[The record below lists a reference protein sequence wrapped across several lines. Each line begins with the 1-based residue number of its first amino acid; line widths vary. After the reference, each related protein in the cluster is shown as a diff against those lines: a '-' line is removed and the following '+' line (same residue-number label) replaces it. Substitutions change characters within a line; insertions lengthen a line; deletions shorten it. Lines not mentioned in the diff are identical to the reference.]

1 MSHCPSAN
9 VSHPTILVVD
19 DQEPNVQLVCGFLLE
34 EGYEVVPASSGPQA
48 LERLASQLPDLILM
62 DVLMPGMDGF
72 ALCERVRLIPE
83 CAAIPVIF
91 LSAADE
97 SEFIVRA
104 LESGGV
110 DYITKPF
117 RKAELI
123 ARVRTHLALKT
134 SRDRMA
140 HLLSEK
146 DELMAVLAHDLK
158 NPLTAISLGVQ
169 TLQTKAEPDSQF
181 VAKVTGHIEAT
192 VNRMRD
198 SIEALLSQKA
208 QERAEFPLTFQPINL
223 QAAVRDAVAAL
234 RPAAAAKQTRL
245 EMVMPAASIIVLA
258 DAHALRHI
266 LDNLISNALKFS
278 PPASTIT
285 VTTVQE
291 PNEMPAC
298 IVQDQGPGLTMDDT
312 HGLFQKYSRLSA
324 RPTGGESSTGLGLAI
339 VKMLTDR
346 MSGTVKG
353 ENRTDGER
361 GAIFTLCLPPA

>member
-1 MSHCPSAN
+1 MSICPQSAQDI
-9 VSHPTILVVD
+9 PTILVVD

-72 ALCERVRLIPE
+72 ALCERVRLIPS

-134 SRDRMA
+134 SRDKMA
-140 HLLSEK
+140 SLLSEK
-146 DELMAVLAHDLK
+146 DELMAMLAHDLK
-158 NPLTAISLGVQ
+158 NPLTSISLGIQ
-169 TLQTKAEPDSQF
+169 ALQSKAEPEAAF
-181 VAKVTGHIEAT
+181 VDRVCGTIESTVT
-192 VNRMRD
+192 RMKD
-198 SIEALLSQKA
+198 SIESLLTQKA
-208 QERAEFPLTFQPINL
+208 DERAEFPLTFQPVNL

-234 RPAAAAKQTRL
+234 LNAAACKQ
-245 EMVMPAASIIVLA
+245 MVIEAELPATPIIVLA
-258 DAHALRHI
+258 DAHALRHV
-266 LDNLISNALKFS
+266 LDNLISNAVKFS
-278 PPASTIT
+278 PHGST
-285 VTTVQE
+285 VTVTALH
-291 PNEMPAC
+291 NSGEMPAC
-298 IVQDQGPGLTMDDT
+298 LVVDQGPGLTQDD
-312 HGLFQKYSRLSA
+312 HKGLFEKYSRLSA

-339 VKMLTDR
+339 VKMLTER
-346 MSGTVKG
+346 MSGTIKG
-353 ENRTDGER
+353 ENREDGT
-361 GAIFTLCLPPA
+361 GALFTLCLPAA

>member
-1 MSHCPSAN
+1 MSSCPST
-9 VSHPTILVVD
+9 HITPPTILVVD
-19 DQEPNVQLVCGFLLE
+19 DQEPNVQLVCGFLLD
-34 EGYEVVPASSGPQA
+34 EGYEVVPAANGPQA
-48 LERLASQLPDLILM
+48 LERIASQLPDLILM

-134 SRDRMA
+134 SRDKLA
-140 HLLSEK
+140 QLLSEK
-146 DELMAVLAHDLK
+146 DELMAILAHDLK

-169 TLQTKAEPDSQF
+169 TLQTKADPDPAF
-181 VAKVTGHIEAT
+181 LAKVTGHIEST

-198 SIEALLSQKA
+198 SIESLLSEKA
-208 QERAEFPLTFQPINL
+208 AERAEFPLTFQPINL
-223 QAAVRDAVAAL
+223 QAAIKDAAAAL
-234 RPAAAAKQTRL
+234 RSAAAAKQIKL
-245 EMVMPAASIIVLA
+245 EVQVPNTSIIVQA
-258 DAHALRHI
+258 DAQALRHI
-266 LDNLISNALKFS
+266 LDNLMSNALKFS
-278 PPASTIT
+278 PRGST
-285 VTTVQE
+285 VVVSAKQ
-291 PNEMPAC
+291 NADEMPAC
-298 IVQDQGPGLTMDDT
+298 IVTDEGPGLTAEDIG
-312 HGLFQKYSRLSA
+312 GLFQKYSRLSA

-339 VKMLTDR
+339 VKMLTER
-346 MSGTVKG
+346 ISGTVKG
-353 ENRTDGER
+353 ENRPDSQ
-361 GAIFTLCLPPA
+361 GAVFTLCLPPA

>member
-1 MSHCPSAN
+1 MSLCPSSG
-9 VSHPTILVVD
+9 VPSPVILVVD
-19 DQEPNVQLVCGFLLE
+19 DQEPNVQLVCGFLHD

-48 LERLASQLPDLILM
+48 LERLASQMPDLILM

-72 ALCERVRLIPE
+72 ALCERVRLIPD

-134 SRDRMA
+134 SRDKLA
-140 HLLSEK
+140 GLLTEK

-158 NPLTAISLGVQ
+158 NPLAAINLGIQ
-169 TLQTKAEPDSQF
+169 TLQNRQNPDPDF
-181 VAKVTGHIEAT
+181 LRKVAGHIEST
-192 VNRMRD
+192 VNRMTET
-198 SIEALLSQKA
+198 IESLLSQKA
-208 QERAEFPLTFQPINL
+208 QEQAEFPLTYQPVNL
-223 QAAVRDAVAAL
+223 QQALKDAIGAL
-234 RPAAAAKQTRL
+234 RPAASAKQTSIEL
-245 EMVMPAASIIVLA
+245 EAPDISIIVLA

-266 LDNLISNALKFS
+266 LDNLISNAVKFS
-278 PPASTIT
+278 PPGSAIR
-285 VTTVQE
+285 VE
-291 PNEMPAC
+291 ALEMPEELPA
-298 IVQDQGPGLTMDDT
+298 VRVTDQGPGLTRDDEA
-312 HGLFQKYSRLSA
+312 GLFQKYSRLSA

-339 VKMLTDR
+339 VKMLTER
-346 MSGTVKG
+346 MGGTIKG
-353 ENRTDGER
+353 ENRIDR
-361 GAIFTLCLPPA
+361 KGAVFTLCLPPA

>member
-1 MSHCPSAN
+1 MSSCPSAN
-9 VSHPTILVVD
+9 LVPPTILVVD
-19 DQEPNVQLVCGFLLE
+19 DQEPNVQLVCGFLLD

-48 LERLASQLPDLILM
+48 LERIASQLPDLILM

-72 ALCERVRLIPE
+72 ALCERVRLLPE

-134 SRDRMA
+134 SRDKLAR
-140 HLLSEK
+140 LLCEK

-169 TLQTKAEPDSQF
+169 TLQSKTDPDPAF
-181 VAKVTGHIEAT
+181 LAKVTGNIEST
-192 VNRMRD
+192 VNQMRTT
-198 SIEALLSQKA
+198 IETLLSEKA
-208 QERAEFPLTFQPINL
+208 AERAEFPLTYQPINL
-223 QAAVRDAVAAL
+223 QAALKDAASSL
-234 RPAAAAKQTRL
+234 RSAAAAKQIKL
-245 EMVMPAASIIVLA
+245 EVEVPQTSIIVLA

-266 LDNLISNALKFS
+266 MDNLFSNAIKFS
-278 PPASTIT
+278 PHGSTVIISA
-285 VTTVQE
+285 QQ
-291 PNEMPAC
+291 NADEMPA
-298 IVQDQGPGLTMDDT
+298 VTVADQGPGLTPADMG
-312 HGLFQKYSRLSA
+312 GLFQKYSRLSA
-324 RPTGGESSTGLGLAI
+324 RPTAGESSTGLGLAI
-339 VKMLTDR
+339 VKMLSER
-346 MSGTVKG
+346 MSGTIKG
-353 ENRTDGER
+353 ENRPDGA
-361 GAIFTLCLPPA
+361 GALFTLCLPPA

>member
-1 MSHCPSAN
+1 MSHCPASSAT
-9 VSHPTILVVD
+9 HPTILVVD
-19 DQEPNVQLVCGFLLE
+19 DQEPNVQLVCGFLLD

-134 SRDRMA
+134 SRDKLA
-140 HLLSEK
+140 QLLSEK

-169 TLQTKAEPDSQF
+169 TLQSKTNPDAAFLQ
-181 VAKVTGHIEAT
+181 KVTTHIDTT
-192 VNRMRD
+192 VNNMRD
-198 SIEALLSQKA
+198 SIETLLSEKA
-208 QERAEFPLTFQPINL
+208 SERAEFPLTYQPINL
-223 QAAVRDAVAAL
+223 QAALKDAISAL
-234 RPAAAAKQTRL
+234 RPAAGAKQTKIEL
-245 EMVMPAASIIVLA
+245 EVPASSIIVLA

-266 LDNLISNALKFS
+266 LDNLISNAIKFS
-278 PPASTIT
+278 PPGSTIL
-285 VTTVQE
+285 VKAIEE

-298 IVQDQGPGLTMDDT
+298 LVMDEGPGLTVED
-312 HGLFQKYSRLSA
+312 HSGLFQKYSRLSA
-324 RPTGGESSTGLGLAI
+324 RPTAGESSTGLGLAI

-346 MSGTVKG
+346 MSGTIKA
-353 ENRTDGER
+353 ENRKDGP
-361 GAIFTLCLPPA
+361 GAVFTLCLPPV

>member
-1 MSHCPSAN
+1 MSSCPSAH
-9 VSHPTILVVD
+9 VITPTILVVD
-19 DQEPNVQLVCGFLLE
+19 DQEPNVQLVCGFLLD

-48 LERLASQLPDLILM
+48 LERIASQLPDLILM

-134 SRDRMA
+134 SRDKLA
-140 HLLSEK
+140 KLLSEK
-146 DELMAVLAHDLK
+146 DELMAILAHDLK

-169 TLQTKAEPDSQF
+169 TLQSKADPDASF
-181 VAKVTGHIEAT
+181 LVKVTGHIEST
-192 VNRMRD
+192 VNRMRE
-198 SIEALLSQKA
+198 SIESLLSEKA
-208 QERAEFPLTFQPINL
+208 AERAEFPLTYQPINL
-223 QAAVRDAVAAL
+223 QAAIKDAAAAL
-234 RPAAAAKQTRL
+234 RSAAAAKQMKL
-245 EMVMPAASIIVLA
+245 EVEVPHVSIIVQA
-258 DAHALRHI
+258 DAQALRHI
-266 LDNLISNALKFS
+266 MDNLISNALKFS
-278 PPASTIT
+278 PRGSTVM
-285 VTTVQE
+285 VTARQE
-291 PNEMPAC
+291 ADEMPAC
-298 IVQDQGPGLTMDDT
+298 VVTDQGPGLTPKDIG
-312 HGLFQKYSRLSA
+312 GLFQKYSRLSA

-339 VKMLTDR
+339 VKMLSDR
-346 MSGTVKG
+346 MGGTIKG
-353 ENRTDGER
+353 ENRPDGQ
-361 GAIFTLCLPPA
+361 GAMFTLCLPPA

>member
-1 MSHCPSAN
+1 MSSCPSTHL
-9 VSHPTILVVD
+9 VPPTILVVD
-19 DQEPNVQLVCGFLLE
+19 DQEPNVQLVCGFLLD
-34 EGYEVVPASSGPQA
+34 EGYEVVPASGGPQA
-48 LERLASQLPDLILM
+48 LERIASQLPDLILM

-134 SRDRMA
+134 SRDTLDQ
-140 HLLSEK
+140 LLCEK

-169 TLQTKAEPDSQF
+169 TLQTRTDPDPAF
-181 VAKVTGHIEAT
+181 LAKVTGTIETT
-192 VNRMRD
+192 VGRMRD
-198 SIEALLSQKA
+198 TIESLLSAKA
-208 QERAEFPLTFQPINL
+208 AERAEFPLTYQPINL
-223 QAAVRDAVAAL
+223 QAAVKDAAAAL
-234 RPAAAAKQTRL
+234 RSAAAAKQMILDVTL
-245 EMVMPAASIIVLA
+245 PNVSIIVQA

-266 LDNLISNALKFS
+266 LDNLISNAIKFS
-278 PPASTIT
+278 PPGSTVSIT
-285 VTTVQE
+285 AHE
-291 PNEMPAC
+291 RADEMPAC
-298 IVQDQGPGLTMDDT
+298 EVSDQGPGLTPQDIG
-312 HGLFQKYSRLSA
+312 GLFQKYSRLSA

-339 VKMLTDR
+339 VKMLTER
-346 MSGTVKG
+346 MGGTVKG
-353 ENRTDGER
+353 ESRPDGP
-361 GAIFTLCLPPA
+361 GAVFTLCLPPA